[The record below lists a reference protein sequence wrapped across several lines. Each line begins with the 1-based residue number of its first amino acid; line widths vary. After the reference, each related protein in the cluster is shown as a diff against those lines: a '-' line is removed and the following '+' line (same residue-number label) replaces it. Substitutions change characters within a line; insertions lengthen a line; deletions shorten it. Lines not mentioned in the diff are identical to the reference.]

1 MIGPLQKFFSI
12 ILVFFITLGSTI
24 TRGNEDADIKKIG
37 QNITDGLLS
46 GQLSPVSNSDIHNA
60 DTIISLTECDN
71 KGNRYFTDIDYTNQ
85 DRTTWIAARH
95 VTRTEKLAILYRL
108 ETDTDKKDEYR
119 KIILGLLDYW
129 IDKDYT
135 NPNWWHNKLSMPN
148 CLGDI
153 GVLMKNDL
161 SRKQL
166 KKLARLVGRGS
177 FTVDVTLNAYTGAN
191 AIDLSMSTI
200 KFGALTGN
208 RAAIK
213 KAAKTIAGEL
223 KYSKAEG
230 LKEDGTFFQHGNR
243 LYMGGYGIAFINGI
257 TSVMIM
263 LSGTDYI
270 FSADQ
275 LKPFADFILDG
286 LRYMSFGDILDPTTM
301 GRSVSRFNAQPLR
314 GTAYTLLTLSQID
327 EMPRKDEIA
336 DYVNSIVNNQKKDYG
351 LRYYDNAKFIVINN
365 SDFYF
370 SFRGGDSKM
379 MYSEMINDENI
390 LSYNSAFP
398 GVTTIM
404 HTGREYV
411 DISPVYDYS
420 FIPGATSV
428 YETDDELKAHSD
440 NTYRTL
446 SGAYSDAVA
455 DGAAISAIKTSHD
468 GIDMTITCFAV
479 DNAAVILGAGIKNSK
494 GKAMNTTIDQSYYTG
509 SFMQDGNTVIHNG
522 IKYNILSGG
531 TVHADAVHRTG
542 TWNRNNVTLPSLS
555 AEADLFTL
563 YLENNGSYAYSVMSE
578 NTDADFTVIE
588 NNESLQT
595 VRLPN
600 GRVAAVFFKN
610 GNFSFNGTTYSGK
623 AGEAKIY

>member
-1 MIGPLQKFFSI
+1 
-12 ILVFFITLGSTI
+12 
-24 TRGNEDADIKKIG
+24 
-37 QNITDGLLS
+37 
-46 GQLSPVSNSDIHNA
+46 
-60 DTIISLTECDN
+60 
-71 KGNRYFTDIDYTNQ
+71 
-85 DRTTWIAARH
+85 
-95 VTRTEKLAILYRL
+95 
-108 ETDTDKKDEYR
+108 
-119 KIILGLLDYW
+119 
-129 IDKDYT
+129 
-135 NPNWWHNKLSMPN
+135 MPN

-213 KAAKTIAGEL
+213 KAARTIAGEL

-243 LYMGGYGIAFINGI
+243 LYMGGYGAEFISGLTQLI
-257 TSVMIM
+257 TM

-270 FSADQ
+270 LSAEQ
-275 LKPFADFILDG
+275 LKPLADFILDG
-286 LRYMSFGDILDPTTM
+286 MRYMSFGSTLDPTTM
-301 GRSVSRFNAQPLR
+301 GRSVSRLNTQPLKGIVR
-314 GTAYTLLTLSQID
+314 PLSMLAQTD

-336 DYVNSIVNNQKKDYG
+336 EYISSINSDKKNDYG
-351 LRYYDNAKFIVINN
+351 LHYYDVAKFIVINN

-370 SFRGGDSKM
+370 SFRGGDNEM
-379 MYSEMINDENI
+379 LYSEIINDENI
-390 LSYNSAFP
+390 LSYNSAVP

-404 HTGREYV
+404 HTGNEYYN
-411 DISPVYDYS
+411 ISPVYDYS
-420 FIPGATSV
+420 FIPGTTAV

-446 SGAYSDAVA
+446 SGTYSDAVA

-509 SFMQDGNTVIHNG
+509 SFTQDGNTVIHNG

-595 VRLPN
+595 VRLPD

>member
-1 MIGPLQKFFSI
+1 MIGPFQKLISI
-12 ILVFFITLGSTI
+12 IMVFFIMLGSTV
-24 TRGNEDADIKKIG
+24 TKGNEDADIKKIG
-37 QNITDGLLS
+37 QNITDALLS
-46 GQLSPVSNSDIHNA
+46 GKLSPFSNADVLDA
-60 DTIISLTECDN
+60 DTIIALTACDSN
-71 KGNRYFTDIDYTNQ
+71 GNRYFTDIDYSQ
-85 DRTTWIAARH
+85 KDRTTWFAARH
-95 VTRTEKLAILYRL
+95 ITRMERLTILYRL
-108 ETDTDKKDEYR
+108 ETDADKKAEYR
-119 KIILGLLDYW
+119 EVILGLLEYW
-129 IDKDYT
+129 TDKDYT
-135 NPNWWHNKLSMPN
+135 NPNWWHNKLSNPN
-148 CLGDI
+148 ILGDI
-153 GVLMKNDL
+153 GILMKDDL
-161 SRKQL
+161 SKDQL

-177 FTVDVTLNAYTGAN
+177 FTVDVTLNVYTGAN

-200 KFGALTGN
+200 KFGVLTGN

-213 KAAKTIAGEL
+213 KATRVIAGEL
-223 KYSKAEG
+223 KYSKSEG

-243 LYMGGYGIAFINGI
+243 LYMGGYGIAFISGI
-257 TSVMIM
+257 TSVMVM

-270 FSADQ
+270 FSAEQ
-275 LKPFADFILDG
+275 LKPFAGFVLDG

-314 GTAYTLLTLSQID
+314 GTAYSLLTLSQIE
-327 EMPRKDEIA
+327 EMPRRDEIA
-336 DYVNSIVNNQKKDYG
+336 DYVISIVNNQKKDYG
-351 LRYYDNAKFIVINN
+351 LRYYNDAKFIVINN

-420 FIPGATSV
+420 FIPGTTSI

-446 SGAYSDAVA
+446 SGTYKDAFV
-455 DGAAISAIKTSHD
+455 DGAAISAVKTSHD
-468 GIDMTITCFAV
+468 GINMTVTCFAV
-479 DNAAVILGAGIKNSK
+479 DNAAVILGAGMKNSK
-494 GKAMNTTIDQSYYTG
+494 GKPMNTTIDQSYYTG
-509 SFMQDGNTVIHNG
+509 SFIHDGNTVIHNG

-542 TWNRNNVTLPSLS
+542 TWNRNNVTLPAVA

-578 NTDADFTVIE
+578 NTDAEFTVIE
-588 NNESLQT
+588 NNENLQA
-595 VRLPN
+595 VQLPD
-600 GRVAAVFFKN
+600 GRVAAIFFKN
-610 GNFSFNGTTYSGK
+610 GNFSFDGTTYSGK
-623 AGEAKIY
+623 SGEAKIY